1 LRQGARADK
10 SQGGETG
17 DQDDGTSFGEIT
29 IKNFDLTSSSDR
41 LLSLSR
47 LLSSAPWM
55 YTIDSSGGQAL
66 ASRAR
71 FKTRNLP
78 PPFSSSFRLPPHSPR
93 SRPVH
98 QFSPYR
104 IVFSITTFLCPAPHF
119 PFIHVFRWNVR
130 NPPKTSCSN
139 ISLSFA
145 SFSCPSQSSQRH
157 DSIECCEG
165 EQIGFNEENH
175 IRKRDH
181 LVVFCKVK
189 FSSFTRSS
197 HLARRSL
204 HGRKIAVPNTIF
216 RESPFD
222 FHQLFQRSS
231 PRLFTTGSKIS
242 LSREL

>member
-1 LRQGARADK
+1 MRQGARADK

-93 SRPVH
+93 SRPVYRL
-98 QFSPYR
+98 SPYR

-119 PFIHVFRWNVR
+119 PFSHVFRWIVR
-130 NPPKTSCSN
+130 NPPKLLAVIYPFRSPPSPVRCSHHN
-139 ISLSFA
+139 DMT
-145 SFSCPSQSSQRH
+145 PSSAAK
-157 DSIECCEG
+157 
-165 EQIGFNEENH
+165 EN
-175 IRKRDH
+175 RSVSTKRTT
-181 LVVFCKVK
+181 FE
-189 FSSFTRSS
+189 TRSS
-197 HLARRSL
+197 RRFAQSQVL
-204 HGRKIAVPNTIF
+204 VF
-216 RESPFD
+216 
-222 FHQLFQRSS
+222 
-231 PRLFTTGSKIS
+231 
-242 LSREL
+242 